1 MKHMLKENMPRERLM
16 HSPTSLSSAE
26 LLAIIL
32 KSGTKKENV
41 LEISHKLLQKYG
53 SKLQH
58 CSVQELSQ
66 EYGIGIAKA
75 CQIVAL
81 FEFHKRIPKE
91 KKVVITS
98 PKDVAKIF
106 SQKLQ
111 HNQKEHFIALYLD
124 VKGNVINEKTVTI
137 GLANASLAH
146 PREVFHGAIKSMA
159 HSVIVIH
166 NHPSGDPTP
175 SEEDLLITKKLEESG
190 EIVGINLIDHVIIG
204 KGSYWSWSENRQKV

>member
-1 MKHMLKENMPRERLM
+1 MKHILKENRPRERLM
-16 HSPTSLSSAE
+16 HSASSLSSAE

-32 KSGTKKENV
+32 KSGTQKENV
-41 LEISHKLLQKYG
+41 LEISHKILQKFG
-53 SKLQH
+53 SRLQY

-66 EYGIGIAKA
+66 EHGIGIAKA

-81 FEFHKRIPKE
+81 FEFHKRIPKD
-91 KKVVITS
+91 KRITVNS
-98 PKDVAKIF
+98 AKDVAKIF
-106 SQKLQ
+106 SKKLQ
-111 HNQKEHFIALYLD
+111 NNQKEHFIALYLD
-124 VKGNVINEKTVTI
+124 VKGNILSEKTVTI

-175 SEEDLLITKKLEESG
+175 SEEDLLITEKLEESG

-204 KGSYWSWSENRQKV
+204 KGSYWSWNENQQKI